1 MPLVEGQG
9 CVMGPV
15 VKQFIVAQPY
25 ALANSVH
32 TLAID
37 FTTAD
42 PFFTKTL
49 RNKFIL

>member
-1 MPLVEGQG
+1 
-9 CVMGPV
+9 MGPV

-42 PFFTKTL
+42 PFTKTL